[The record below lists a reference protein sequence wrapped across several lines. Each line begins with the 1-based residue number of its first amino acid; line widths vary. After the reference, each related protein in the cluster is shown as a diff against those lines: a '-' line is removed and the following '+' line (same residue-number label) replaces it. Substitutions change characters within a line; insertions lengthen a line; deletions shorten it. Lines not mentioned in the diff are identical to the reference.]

1 MMSENINLEYSI
13 LIIKSIGKKSFQ
25 TLADCIQ
32 KSRSTISRLLP
43 SSEKNF
49 AMMQKIAQSFFKDKK
64 ELALAIDDTLIKKTH
79 SRFMHG
85 AGYFYDTKI
94 GRSIMAY
101 RLLCSAITD
110 GNYIFPLECLYL
122 FSSEFKIDFAK
133 SKSDIVKQIILL
145 ALKLFPNKIII
156 VVADGAFATTEI
168 LTWCILNKIS
178 AEMRMHKNRKV
189 FYKGKFVVISKI
201 LTLIPR
207 GRIKARTIQVLWHDL
222 PLYITAQKRTV
233 KHGSET
239 IVYQVSTYKAMPTK
253 HVANYK
259 KRWPIEKIFRT
270 TKQHLGLQECFSTK
284 MHVQLNHVSAV
295 LLSYSFLNL
304 EQKANHFSTPE
315 DALRFLKS
323 KKLSNLKSRNNRSGQ
338 IFGGIYA

>member
-1 MMSENINLEYSI
+1 MFENINLEYSI

-25 TLADCIQ
+25 ILGDCAQ

-43 SSEKNF
+43 SSESNF
-49 AMMQKIAQSFFKDKK
+49 ATMQKIAQNFFKDKK
-64 ELALAIDDTLIKKTH
+64 ELALAIDDTLVKKIY

-85 AGYFYDTKI
+85 SGYFYDTKI
-94 GRSIMAY
+94 GKSIMAY

-110 GNYIFPLECLYL
+110 GNYIFPLQCLYL
-122 FSSEFKIDFAK
+122 FSSEFKIEAAK
-133 SKSDIVKQIILL
+133 SKADIVKQIIML
-145 ALKLFPNKIII
+145 AIKLFPNKTII

-168 LTWCILNKIS
+168 LKWCIINKIS

-189 FYKGKFVVISKI
+189 FYKGQFFVISKI
-201 LTLIPR
+201 YNLIPR
-207 GRIKARTIQVLWHDL
+207 GRIMARTIQIVWHDL
-222 PLYITAQKRTV
+222 PLYITAQKRID
-233 KHGSET
+233 KHGDET
-239 IVYQVSTYKAMPTK
+239 IVYQVSTYKAKPSK

-295 LLSYSFLNL
+295 LLAYSFLNL
-304 EQKANHFSTPE
+304 EQKTNHFSTPE
-315 DALRFLKS
+315 EALRFLKS
-323 KKLSNLKSRNNRSGQ
+323 KKLPILKSRINRSGQ
-338 IFGGIYA
+338 IFGGLYA